1 MLSLNLNTLFHAFT
15 LQSGSH
21 LAKTTIIDMLER
33 YNFIYLFHKYFW
45 AYMLWHLEECSV
57 EQHPTTT
64 TNYKKKYF
72 LCLIIALIPFAWQR
86 LCGA

>member
-33 YNFIYLFHKYFW
+33 YNFIYLFINIFGHIRYGILKNVVWRNTPPPPPITRNNIFY
-45 AYMLWHLEECSV
+45 V
-57 EQHPTTT
+57 
-64 TNYKKKYF
+64 
-72 LCLIIALIPFAWQR
+72 
-86 LCGA
+86 